1 MIRLGGRGQ
10 LSLCGPPDGVP
21 WRADLHV
28 AAALGSGG
36 RVTLWVMPLLE
47 AAFVLDSPIDT
58 QEVREA
64 AFTVERRAEVILA
77 GVHVDIQEGPSGE
90 MQFVQA
96 ELLCTPEEAYTWLTY
111 LLSELEGEDGYAE
124 LITVRIDGMEFQA

>member
-1 MIRLGGRGQ
+1 MIRLGSRGQ
-10 LSLCGPPDGVP
+10 LRLCGPPDGVP

-58 QEVREA
+58 QGVCEA
-64 AFTVERRAEVILA
+64 AFTVERRAEVMLA
-77 GVHVDIQEGPSGE
+77 GVHLDIQEGPSGE

-96 ELLCTPEEAYTWLTY
+96 DLLGTAEEAYTWLTY
-111 LLSELEGEDGYAE
+111 LLIELEGEDGYAE